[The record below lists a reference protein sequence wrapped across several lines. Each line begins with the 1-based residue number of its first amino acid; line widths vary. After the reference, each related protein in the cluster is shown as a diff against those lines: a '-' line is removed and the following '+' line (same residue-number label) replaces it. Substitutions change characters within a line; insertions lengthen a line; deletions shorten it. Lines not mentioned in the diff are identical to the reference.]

1 MNILVTGG
9 AGFIGSHTADALI
22 EKGFDVRILC
32 NLTERIHKNGKP
44 LYLPERAEFIKGDVR
59 NKADWI
65 KALKDV
71 DVVYHFAAYQDYLPD
86 FSTYFHVNSVGT
98 SLLYEVAVEKK
109 LPLKKVIIA
118 SSQAVYGEGK
128 YICAEHNTQF
138 PDVRLEKQ
146 MKNGKWEIDCPI
158 CGKGMEPQWTDESR
172 VNPQNQYAVSKYSQE
187 LIGLNLG
194 RRYDIPTVCLR
205 YSIVQGA
212 RQSFYNAYSGAMR
225 IFFLNLFFGKS
236 PTIYEDGNQIRDY
249 INIQDVIDAN
259 LLALEK
265 EEANYK
271 VYNVGGGKTYTV
283 NKFYEKVAEIFGSD
297 IEARIPGEYRYGDT
311 RYIFSDISKLK
322 KLGWEPKVPIE
333 QSITEYKQYLE
344 EQVDIEDILEFQNRK
359 MYETGVVRKAS
370 QLKSQ
375 NL

>member
-1 MNILVTGG
+1 
-9 AGFIGSHTADALI
+9 
-22 EKGFDVRILC
+22 
-32 NLTERIHKNGKP
+32 
-44 LYLPERAEFIKGDVR
+44 
-59 NKADWI
+59 
-65 KALKDV
+65 
-71 DVVYHFAAYQDYLPD
+71 
-86 FSTYFHVNSVGT
+86 
-98 SLLYEVAVEKK
+98 
-109 LPLKKVIIA
+109 
-118 SSQAVYGEGK
+118 
-128 YICAEHNTQF
+128 
-138 PDVRLEKQ
+138 
-146 MKNGKWEIDCPI
+146 
-158 CGKGMEPQWTDESR
+158 MEPQWTDESR

-194 RRYDIPTVCLR
+194 RRYDIATVCLR

-225 IFFLNLFFGKS
+225 IFCLNLFFDKS

-259 LLALEK
+259 LLVLEK
-265 EEANYK
+265 DETDYK

-283 NKFYEKVAEIFGSD
+283 NHFYEKVAEIFGSD

-311 RYIFSDISKLK
+311 RHIFSDISKLK

-344 EQVDIEDILEFQNRK
+344 EQVDVEDILEFQNRK
-359 MYETGVVRKAS
+359 MRETEVVRKAS